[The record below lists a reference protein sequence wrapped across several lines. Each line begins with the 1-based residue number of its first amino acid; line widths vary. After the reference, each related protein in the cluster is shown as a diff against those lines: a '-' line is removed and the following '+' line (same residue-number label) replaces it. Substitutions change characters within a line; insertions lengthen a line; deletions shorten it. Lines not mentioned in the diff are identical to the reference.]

1 MWIDYESD
9 DPVFT
14 TTTFQGVTAT
24 DIDHLNTR
32 AVVYIPGEDKLLGR
46 NYGRQTFVCQFQNGN

>member
-46 NYGRQTFVCQFQNGN
+46 NYGRQTFVCQF